1 VSARRCVL
9 VVTPWKRRWELGHGA
24 GLADDVH
31 FIAGLI
37 AHGYEVHYVSPRDK
51 EPPDVTA
58 AGYHVHSFPDFYQAT
73 ASWPTLFKRLLWPPA
88 FTLLAAWR
96 AWRVAR
102 GVRPTVVLAQTYVA
116 SAAAFLVARACG
128 APSMVKLF
136 GVMDLA
142 EPDISRWRRLRTQA
156 EMLVALRFPH
166 DAWIVL
172 DDGTRGDEA
181 LRAHGIP
188 AKRIHFLPNGVN
200 LEWLRAMSD
209 PEWLPER
216 YGIMR
221 YSYLVLYVA
230 RLVDWKRAD
239 AFVRVSSRVR
249 AAMGR
254 RVAFV
259 VGGDGPERARCEA
272 LARSLELS
280 HDVYFVGA
288 IPHARMPDALGT
300 ADVFVATSR
309 HSNRSIAVC
318 EAMVCGVPVAAFD
331 TGQTHAVVR
340 DGETGRLV
348 RDGDEQAL
356 AAAIVELL
364 KDDDRRRTMGKHA
377 QDFAEANFIDWE
389 ERVEQEIRIIERL
402 IARSPAA

>member
-1 VSARRCVL
+1 MTPRRCIL
-9 VVTPWKRRWELGHGA
+9 VVTPWKRRWEMGHGA

-37 AHGYEVHYVSPRDK
+37 AHGYDVHYISPRDR
-51 EPPDVTA
+51 EPPDVSA
-58 AGYHVHSFPDFYQAT
+58 DGYHVHAFPNFYEAT
-73 ASWPTLFKRLLWPPA
+73 ATWPRIFKRLFWPPL
-88 FTLLAAWR
+88 FTVLAWWR
-96 AWRVAR
+96 AWRV
-102 GVRPTVVLAQTYVA
+102 GLVVQPTIVLAQSHVA
-116 SAAAFLVARACG
+116 SGAAFFAARALG
-128 APSMVKLF
+128 IPSVVKLF

-142 EPDISRWRRLRTQA
+142 DETLTRRQRVRRHA
-156 EMLVALRFPH
+156 EMLVALHFPH

-172 DDGTRGDEA
+172 DDGTRGDLA
-181 LRAHGIP
+181 LRDHGVSP
-188 AKRIHFLPNGVN
+188 SRIHFLPNGVN
-200 LEWLRAMSD
+200 LEWVRALSD

-221 YSYLVLYVA
+221 YAHLVLYLA

-239 AFVRVSSRVR
+239 AFVRVAARVR
-249 AAMGR
+249 AQMNR

-259 VGGDGPERARCEA
+259 VAGEGPERARCEA
-272 LARSLELS
+272 LARSLDLER
-280 HDVYFVGA
+280 DIYFVGA
-288 IPHARMPDALGT
+288 IPHAHIPDAMAT

-318 EAMVCGVPVAAFD
+318 EAMTCGVPVAAFD

-348 RDGDEQAL
+348 QDGNEFAL

-364 KDDDRRRTMGKHA
+364 SDDEARRAMGRHA
-377 QDFAEANFIDWE
+377 RDFAEANFIDWE
-389 ERVEQEIRIIERL
+389 ERVEQEIRILEQIHR
-402 IARSPAA
+402 ARR